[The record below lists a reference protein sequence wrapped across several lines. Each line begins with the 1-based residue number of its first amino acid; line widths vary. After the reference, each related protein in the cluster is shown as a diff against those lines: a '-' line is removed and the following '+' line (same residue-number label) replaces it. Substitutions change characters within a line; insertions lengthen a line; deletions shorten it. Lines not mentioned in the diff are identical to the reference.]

1 MNKTSTADLP
11 DQEME
16 IPTQTGKKE
25 MVRQMFNSIAHRYD
39 FLNHFL
45 SFGID
50 RLWRKKAMK
59 IIRRLPHKTIL
70 DVATGTG
77 DMSILASRLD
87 TTTIVG
93 IDISSEMLEIQKK
106 KLESKKLKRK
116 VNLQVADAENLPFE
130 KESFDVIMTAFGVR
144 NFENLDKGLGEFHR
158 VLKDGGHVVILE
170 FSRPTTFLVKGMFR
184 FYFSNI
190 LPLLGRM
197 VSKHNFAYSY
207 LPDSVDRFPSG
218 AGFTQR
224 LEKSG
229 FVETNYKSLSF
240 GIASIYTGKK

>member
-1 MNKTSTADLP
+1 MNKTCTSGLQ

-16 IPTQTGKKE
+16 IPAQTGKKE
-25 MVRQMFNSIAHRYD
+25 MVRQMFDSIARRYD

-45 SFGID
+45 SLGID
-50 RLWRKKAMK
+50 RIWRKKAMQ
-59 IIRRLPHKTIL
+59 IIRRLPHKAIL

-77 DMSILASRLD
+77 DMSILASRLN

-106 KLESKKLKRK
+106 KLESKKLNEKIT
-116 VNLQVADAENLPFE
+116 LQVADAENLPFE

-144 NFENLDKGLGEFHR
+144 NFENLDKGLSEFYR
-158 VLKDGGHVVILE
+158 VLKYGGHVVILE
-170 FSRPTTFLVKGMFR
+170 FSKPTTFFVKGIFK

-190 LPLLGRM
+190 LPMLGRM

-218 AGFTQR
+218 AEFSQR
-224 LEKSG
+224 LRKAG

>member
-1 MNKTSTADLP
+1 MNKTNTSGHHE
-11 DQEME
+11 QEMK
-16 IPTQTGKKE
+16 IPPHTGKKE
-25 MVRQMFNSIAHRYD
+25 VVRQMFDSIARRYD

-45 SFGID
+45 SLGID
-50 RLWRKKAMK
+50 RLWRKKTIR
-59 IIRRLPHKTIL
+59 IIQHLPHKTIL

-77 DMSILASRLD
+77 DMSILASRLE
-87 TTTIVG
+87 TTSIVG
-93 IDISSEMLEIQKK
+93 IDISSEMLEIQKM
-106 KLESKKLKRK
+106 KLESKKLNAKIT
-116 VNLQVADAENLPFE
+116 VQIADAENLPFE

-144 NFENLDKGLGEFHR
+144 NFENLDKGLSEFHR
-158 VLKDGGHVVILE
+158 VLKNGGHVVILE
-170 FSRPTTFLVKGMFR
+170 FSKPTAFFVKGIFK

-197 VSKHNFAYSY
+197 VSRHNFAYSY

-218 AGFTQR
+218 ADFSQR
-224 LEKSG
+224 LNKAG